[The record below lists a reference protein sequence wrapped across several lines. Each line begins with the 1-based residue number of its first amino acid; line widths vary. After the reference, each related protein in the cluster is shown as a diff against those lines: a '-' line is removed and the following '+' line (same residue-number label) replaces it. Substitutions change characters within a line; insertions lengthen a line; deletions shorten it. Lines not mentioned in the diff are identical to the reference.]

1 MHCENANEVLA
12 HVEVAGQSREEG
24 AELFLS
30 FQKKV
35 QEGAEHREAAIWTT
49 LTLVEA
55 VALSRAVTTLCEGG
69 GVPPPPPPTSGRT
82 PNGKRR
88 LRTVCG
94 LIKQNHYIYNID
106 VLVNYLSY
114 NLTRLVWERRHVGG
128 HVGDELEAELAPWE
142 RDGERGGGDDA
153 RVFVLQR

>member
-1 MHCENANEVLA
+1 MIALLHCENANEVLA

-55 VALSRAVTTLCEGG
+55 VALSRAVTTLCVCHQGWDG
-69 GVPPPPPPTSGRT
+69 
-82 PNGKRR
+82 
-88 LRTVCG
+88 TVDDWSMC
-94 LIKQNHYIYNID
+94 LQ
-106 VLVNYLSY
+106 
-114 NLTRLVWERRHVGG
+114 
-128 HVGDELEAELAPWE
+128 
-142 RDGERGGGDDA
+142 DGI
-153 RVFVLQR
+153 